1 VIGAPSPSTAI
12 TLRIVLIA
20 TSQAA
25 SLFPTIAAGRELLET
40 GKGVAIVYFKQILN
54 ERCGC
59 ASYVI
64 ASRKTKE
71 AAVVDAAIDTEPYES
86 LLREREFR
94 LRYVIDT
101 HIHADHISGAR
112 RLATAYG
119 AELCLHENART
130 AYSFHALRDGQE
142 LELGQLRLRVL
153 HTPGHRPE
161 LISLLIVNPPRSPE
175 PSMVL
180 TADSLLVGD
189 VGRPDFGGGDV
200 AAQFESLNRL
210 LRLPDWVAVFPGH
223 FEGPCGK
230 GMCGRPS
237 TTIGFERL
245 YNPLAR
251 LGRQEF
257 VKRLGQGQPP
267 RPLNMT
273 AIEATN
279 RGYAE
284 MDWAMLTATGP
295 VQEVDHNKL
304 DALPPEAVLLD
315 VREPQEYAEGHV
327 PGARNLPQADLA
339 TRLNE
344 VPRDRPIY
352 VICQGGFR
360 SLRAAQFLS
369 QMGFTDI
376 ASVKGGTEAWRAAKT
391 ALASGETNLEPQRFI
406 ESEWAHGGGFS
417 YEI

>member
-1 VIGAPSPSTAI
+1 M
-12 TLRIVLIA
+12 
-20 TSQAA
+20 
-25 SLFPTIAAGRELLET
+25 
-40 GKGVAIVYFKQILN
+40 YFKQFLN

-59 ASYVI
+59 ASYLV
-64 ASRKTKE
+64 ASRRTH
-71 AAVVDAAIDTEPYES
+71 DAAIIDPAIETEPYDT
-86 LLREREFR
+86 LLRERGFH
-94 LRYVIDT
+94 LHYVIDT
-101 HIHADHISGAR
+101 HIHADHVSGAR
-112 RLATAYG
+112 RLANQHG
-119 AELCLHENART
+119 AQLCLHESAQVSYPFRP
-130 AYSFHALRDGQE
+130 LRDHEE

-180 TADSLLVGD
+180 TGDSLLVGD

-200 AAQFESLNRL
+200 AAQYDSLTSL

-251 LGRQEF
+251 LDRREF
-257 VKRLGQGQPP
+257 VARLGQGLPP

-279 RGYAE
+279 RGRAD
-284 MDWAMLTATGP
+284 MAWVMLTSSREVREVSLDELRARPSDAT
-295 VQEVDHNKL
+295 VV
-304 DALPPEAVLLD
+304 D
-315 VREPQEYAEGHV
+315 VREPEEFENGHV
-327 PGARNLPQADLA
+327 PGAVNLPQADLA
-339 TRLNE
+339 TRLSE
-344 VPRDRPIY
+344 VPRDRPVF

-369 QMGFTDI
+369 QCGISDV
-376 ASVKGGTEAWRAAKT
+376 ASVKGGTEAWRAAGGELIRET
-391 ALASGETNLEPQRFI
+391 ARPQQPSIVET
-406 ESEWAHGGGFS
+406 EWTHAGGLS
-417 YEI
+417 YSI

>member
-1 VIGAPSPSTAI
+1 M
-12 TLRIVLIA
+12 
-20 TSQAA
+20 
-25 SLFPTIAAGRELLET
+25 
-40 GKGVAIVYFKQILN
+40 YFKQILN

-64 ASRKTKE
+64 ASRKTGE
-71 AAVVDAAIDTEPYES
+71 AAVVDPASETEPYDA

-101 HIHADHISGAR
+101 HIHADHVSGAR
-112 RLATAYG
+112 RLAASQG
-119 AELCLHENART
+119 AELCLHESART
-130 AYSFHALRDGQE
+130 AYPFHALSDGDE
-142 LELGQLRLRVL
+142 LELGPLRLRVL

-161 LISLLIVNPPRSPE
+161 LISLLIINPPRSPE

-189 VGRPDFGGGDV
+189 VGRPDFGGGDA
-200 AAQFESLNRL
+200 AAQFESLSRL

-223 FEGPCGK
+223 FEGPCSK

-251 LGRQEF
+251 LDRGPF
-257 VKRLGQGQPP
+257 VARLGQGQPP
-267 RPLNMT
+267 RPLNMA

-279 RGYAE
+279 RGLAD
-284 MDWAMLTATGP
+284 MDWAMLASSDP
-295 VQEVDHNKL
+295 VREVDQA
-304 DALPPEAVLLD
+304 ALEVRPPEAVLLD
-315 VREPQEYAEGHV
+315 VREPQEFAAGHV
-327 PGARNLPQADLA
+327 PGARNLPQAELA
-339 TRLNE
+339 TRLSE
-344 VPRDRPIY
+344 VPRDCPVY

-369 QMGFTDI
+369 QMGFKDV
-376 ASVKGGTEAWRAAKT
+376 ASVSGGTEAWRVAKRP
-391 ALASGETNLEPQRFI
+391 LAMGDTDSQPQRFV
-406 ESEWAHGGGFS
+406 ESEWAHAGALS